1 MRAGRGSQKKR
12 DREAAK
18 MQWREEK
25 LRRKE
30 QRQAPVPDWNEARQ
44 RYGFIGGSDAER

>member
-1 MRAGRGSQKKR
+1 MRKGWGNQKKR

-25 LRRKE
+25 LRRK
-30 QRQAPVPDWNEARQ
+30 
-44 RYGFIGGSDAER
+44 AERHAVIVRFGEDLERRFQ